1 METLKFT
8 HFKRAWYAATVP
20 LEPNVVDSISIM
32 SDTAELTI
40 NWIDLGR
47 EVCPKIEAF
56 NDAWSLLFSHPELL
70 EALSDRTNKR
80 PTPEQICEV
89 LISLGHSD
97 VTKTEQ

>member
-20 LEPNVVDSISIM
+20 LEARVVDSISIV

-40 NWIDLGR
+40 QWIDLGR

-56 NDAWSLLFSHPELL
+56 NDAWSLLFSHPDLL
-70 EALSDRTNKR
+70 EALSELTNKC
-80 PTPEQICEV
+80 PTPEQICDI
-89 LISLGHSD
+89 LISLGHKD
-97 VTKTEQ
+97 VTPTEQ